1 MSFLND
7 TATGRRL
14 VSFGARLLVQSAMAC
29 ATPQIGMDDWKSF
42 HAPHRVTNEL
52 VARHEQE
59 FTVPEFGHGLASLR
73 QSGQRRRPG

>member
-14 VSFGARLLVQSAMAC
+14 VFVCARLFVQSVMAC
-29 ATPQIGMDDWKSF
+29 ATPQIGMDDWKAF

-52 VARHEQE
+52 VARHEQKS
-59 FTVPEFGHGLASLR
+59 TIPEFGHGLAALR
-73 QSGQRRRPG
+73 QSEKRRQPG

>member
-7 TATGRRL
+7 TVTGRRL
-14 VSFGARLLVQSAMAC
+14 VFVGARLFVQSVMAC

-52 VARHEQE
+52 LARHEQE
-59 FTVPEFGHGLASLR
+59 LAIPEFGNGVAALR
-73 QSGQRRRPG
+73 QSEQRRRPG

>member
-14 VSFGARLLVQSAMAC
+14 VFVCARLSVQSVMAF
-29 ATPQIGMDDWKSF
+29 ATPQVGVDDWKSLP
-42 HAPHRVTNEL
+42 APHRVTNEL

-59 FTVPEFGHGLASLR
+59 FTTPEFGNGLAALR
-73 QSGQRRRPG
+73 QSGQRRQPG